1 MNSLKNHS
9 NYLLS
14 LQAKRALYN
23 SLHYTAL
30 LHNYRQSNDAEEKA
44 VYKTKLTALIKVAK
58 GYIINNKADT
68 LNSVID
74 SLNNLKAY
82 NSNIIDNYNSL
93 DENAMDY
100 ISAAADEIVRL
111 INLID
116 STEDL
121 KSLIGCYYN
130 LFSLVEELEE
140 DYHGYNYHIAV
151 WYPTL
156 EF

>member
-1 MNSLKNHS
+1 MHD
-9 NYLLS
+9 
-14 LQAKRALYN
+14 
-23 SLHYTAL
+23 
-30 LHNYRQSNDAEEKA
+30 YRQSNDAEEKA

-68 LNSVID
+68 LDNVID
-74 SLNNLKAY
+74 SLNNLRAY
-82 NSNIIDNYNSL
+82 NSDIIDSYNSL

-100 ISAAADEIVRL
+100 ISAAAEELTRL

-116 STEDL
+116 STEEL
-121 KSLIGCYYN
+121 KNLVGGYYN

-140 DYHGYNYHIAV
+140 DYKGYNYHIAV